1 MDGQVTFRVRI
12 GGIVKVGE
20 GEQDSGG
27 KWIWLVAL
35 GGGLHRWVGH
45 ADGRMMHA

>member
-27 KWIWLVAL
+27 KVDLV
-35 GGGLHRWVGH
+35 GGTR
-45 ADGRMMHA
+45 GRAT